1 MRRWS
6 SLGYIQGV
14 LTVISW
20 YSARKSRKSLQ
31 ELVLKAL
38 TDTPTLLAV
47 VADKYTNEDH
57 LRPFATVAER
67 FGDRL
72 HVILAAEWEQPDRE
86 RDGEALLRALGLA
99 PAARPRLLRDAGKT
113 RTGLVLRAK
122 QPIALI
128 ELFFEERAYTTL
140 SGQPDPRGEEMAA
153 REGRVVQQLQELLV
167 RLPPQPPPPPR
178 MLQPGEHDFSPQ
190 GLCRICGEGSST
202 LAACKGTK
210 QDDSP
215 PRDRFELIE
224 LE

>member
-1 MRRWS
+1 
-6 SLGYIQGV
+6 V

-20 YSARKSRKSLQ
+20 YAARKARKTMQ
-31 ELVLKAL
+31 ELVVQAL
-38 TDTPTLLAV
+38 SDKPTLLAV

-57 LRPFATVAER
+57 LRPFAPVAER

-72 HVILAAEWEQPDRE
+72 DVILVAEWAQVDRE
-86 RDGEALLRALGLA
+86 REGEALLRGLGLA
-99 PAARPRLLRDAGKT
+99 PAVRPRLLRDEGKA

-122 QPIALI
+122 KPIALI
-128 ELFFEERAYTTL
+128 ELFFEERGYTTL
-140 SGQPDPRGEEMAA
+140 DGKPDPRGAEIGEREE
-153 REGRVVQQLQELLV
+153 RIVRQLQELLV

-202 LAACKGTK
+202 LAACRGTK
-210 QDDSP
+210 RDDSP

-224 LE
+224 LD